1 MGKLEQFMPEARIE
15 AEKPYSSRIVLS
27 LFRHSK
33 KENEPPEGEVGDENI
48 RLTEEGRALAVEAGA
63 AYRPTDDAG
72 LRQSVALGSPRKRA
86 QETVGL
92 VMAGAEPEISG
103 DETLEE
109 LKQKLSVGGPKAP
122 KIGKLGTDRRL
133 DYDEGSGKYL
143 EGLSAGYEAG
153 QAMRWIVDQ
162 SDQAAREAPEDGGT
176 SYLRMAG
183 NIAETVERYRRSAG
197 RFDELVRGGGYDDT
211 MRRFFGTHLMV
222 GESFLARLLEKTRG
236 PEERDRFLTTI
247 GNGFNFVEGFQIE
260 IDTPVSGG
268 EPVVNLHYQG
278 APRPGVEPYE
288 VKLSLTKELLQEM
301 ISERDEF
308 NAEVATGR

>member
-1 MGKLEQFMPEARIE
+1 MGKQEQFMPGAQHEV
-15 AEKPYSSRIVLS
+15 EKPYSSRIVLS

-33 KENEPPEGEVGDENI
+33 KESEPPAGESGDENI
-48 RLTEEGRALAVEAGA
+48 RLTEEGRALAALAGV

-86 QETVGL
+86 QETAGL

-133 DYDEGSGKYL
+133 NYDEGSGKYL
-143 EGLSAGYEAG
+143 EDLNAGYEAG
-153 QAMRWIVDQ
+153 QEMRWIVDR
-162 SDQAAREAPEDGGT
+162 SDQVAKEAPEDGGT

-197 RFDELVRGGGYDDT
+197 RFDELVQAGGYDDT
-211 MRRFFGTHLMV
+211 MRRFLGTHLLV
-222 GESFLARLLEKTRG
+222 GESFLARLLEKARG
-236 PEERDRFLTTI
+236 PEERDRFIKTI

-260 IDTPVSGG
+260 IDTPTVGG

-278 APRPGVEPYE
+278 APRPDVEPYE
-288 VKLSLTKELLQEM
+288 VELSLTKELLQEM
-301 ISERDEF
+301 VAERDKF
-308 NAEVATGR
+308 NAEVAAGY